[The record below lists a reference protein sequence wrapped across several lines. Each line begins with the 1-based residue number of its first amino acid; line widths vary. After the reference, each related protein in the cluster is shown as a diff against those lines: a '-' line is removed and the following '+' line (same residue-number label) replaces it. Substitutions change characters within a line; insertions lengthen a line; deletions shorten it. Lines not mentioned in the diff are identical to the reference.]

1 MLSTMHPEG
10 VVGHVLLNWFS
21 TIAGRA
27 ATMRLAWDDLD
38 PELRERWLAD
48 MERIA
53 IDAAQLC
60 ESLARGLPVDDHLP
74 A

>member
-1 MLSTMHPEG
+1 M
-10 VVGHVLLNWFS
+10 GHLLLNWFS

-38 PELRERWLAD
+38 PELRLRWLAD

-53 IDAAQLC
+53 IEAAQLC
-60 ESLARGLPVDDHLP
+60 EHLARGVP
-74 A
+74 ADPLAT